1 MGGPSWNKVTPTY
14 LDNICRLVDVFFN
27 DQDGGGIDTDIV
39 LPCHLFCPSQTD
51 IHISKWQV
59 IFVRESSQ
67 LVQSLWGRFK
77 PKELLKIAQSAFS
90 SGWEN
95 QEADKGSFQ
104 SKVMLKLRWRWRT
117 LRNDGDQEGGKRRIF
132 KGHNLSTVENTRS
145 KNFKSPFTLFL
156 GHFYLEIFHSS
167 ITLNIHKR
175 KHTPSNGLSSSVPD
189 FSKRCLDVQ
198 ARMTWKSP
206 YPYPIFHQ
214 GPTESIPS
222 HHLNPNHCHWITEKD
237 SWTQEL

>member
-67 LVQSLWGRFK
+67 LVQSLWERFK

-90 SGWEN
+90 SGWEKTRRQTREVSSLRSCWN
-95 QEADKGSFQ
+95 LGEDEGLLEMTEIKREGKGES
-104 SKVMLKLRWRWRT
+104 LKDITLVQLRTQGPRT
-117 LRNDGDQEGGKRRIF
+117 L
-132 KGHNLSTVENTRS
+132 
-145 KNFKSPFTLFL
+145 
-156 GHFYLEIFHSS
+156 
-167 ITLNIHKR
+167 
-175 KHTPSNGLSSSVPD
+175 
-189 FSKRCLDVQ
+189 
-198 ARMTWKSP
+198 
-206 YPYPIFHQ
+206 
-214 GPTESIPS
+214 S
-222 HHLNPNHCHWITEKD
+222 HHLLCFLDISIWKYSIAVSRSIFIKGNILPPMACPPQSQISVKD
-237 SWTQEL
+237 A